1 MAGIIASGD
10 ECDASGLKIAAPASV
25 PVLYILGENDPSVE
39 GIKLPLTDKGVQK
52 CRNYVRN
59 KKTRI
64 VIIKN
69 SKHDIW
75 PWRPEVAKAM
85 SEFIGAEPFTLARP
99 RPAEK
104 LVLSETQ
111 ISAKALYQRHRGH
124 KAFAANANGTFSWV
138 SEWEFAE
145 DARQFTLYDCAR
157 RDHMNVF
164 KLSTHVCSVID
175 VDGKDKTAK

>member
-1 MAGIIASGD
+1 M
-10 ECDASGLKIAAPASV
+10 
-25 PVLYILGENDPSVE
+25 
-39 GIKLPLTDKGVQK
+39 
-52 CRNYVRN
+52 
-59 KKTRI
+59 I
-64 VIIKN
+64 VKN
-69 SKHDIW
+69 NKHDIW

-85 SEFIGAEPFTLARP
+85 SEFIGAEPFTLAQS

-104 LVLSETQ
+104 LTLSGMQ

-164 KLSTHVCSVID
+164 KLSTHVCSIID
-175 VDGKDKTAK
+175 VDDKDVAAP